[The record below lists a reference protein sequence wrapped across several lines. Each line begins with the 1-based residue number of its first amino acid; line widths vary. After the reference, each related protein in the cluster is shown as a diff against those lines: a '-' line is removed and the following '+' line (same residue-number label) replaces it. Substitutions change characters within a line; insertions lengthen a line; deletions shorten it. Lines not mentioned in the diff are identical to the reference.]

1 MNRTRLGLIDPSY
14 EHANCGV
21 GVLVDLKG
29 EKRHSLVQRGLD
41 LLADLDHRGARG
53 AEEATGDGAG
63 MMVQVPH
70 AFFSDLLPLGE
81 AGSYGVGQ
89 IFMPK
94 DEDEQRTLRDLI
106 QEVVESAGF
115 EVIAW
120 RDVPTD
126 NTGLGETALR
136 SEPAVAQLFVTPRE
150 SLSSEAFD
158 AQLYTLRHRIDREVR
173 KNAPNDAFYICSLDR
188 RRIVYKG
195 LLTCHQLRTYYP
207 DLSDERFTSSLTLV
221 HARFSTNTLGAW
233 KLAHPY
239 RTIIHN
245 GEINTLRGN
254 LNWMRARE
262 AVLSSDK
269 LEDVEQL
276 TPLIPEGSSDTAA
289 LDSVLEL
296 LIAAGRDLPHALRML
311 VPEAWRKDEA
321 MSPERRAFYDYH
333 STLVE
338 PWDGPALIA
347 VSDGSRVAAVLDRN
361 GLRPCR
367 YLVTK
372 SGLLVM
378 ASEAGVLQTPP
389 EEVAFKGRLEPGQM
403 FLADTNE
410 GRIVPEEE
418 IFGALTDEKYA
429 RWLGENRLKLRDL
442 LGEELET
449 EDNNLSLETLSLETL
464 RQYQRAFGYT
474 REELR
479 YLLTPMANEG
489 KDPVGAMGSDTPPA
503 ALSTHDKPLSRYFT
517 QLFAQVSNPPLDY
530 LRESLVTSLETH
542 IGKQRNLLDETPA
555 HARRLLLDSPILTTQ
570 EIEVIKGLRRDG
582 LYACTLDL
590 TYDPKTSLEDA
601 ITSLRQSACE
611 AIRDDCELLV
621 LSDKGVSDSRL
632 AIPSLLAVGAV
643 HHHLIRKGL
652 RTHVSLVLESG
663 DPRTVQDFCT
673 LIGYGADA
681 VHPWLAFASI
691 STMAGKALA
700 PDAATGLK
708 RYRAALEDGIL
719 KVMSKM
725 GISTLESYKGAQ
737 VFQAIGLDFDLIDE
751 YFEGT
756 TAHVEGVGLAQLERD
771 LLARHEVAFE
781 DAGVVTGTSL
791 EQGGDLY
798 WRRDG
803 ELHQWNPLTIGKLQH
818 AVRTDDAASYKTFAA
833 FINEQDTRLQT
844 LSGLLEFD
852 TLTEPLPLEEVE
864 PTEEVMKRF
873 ATGSMS
879 FGSLSQEAH
888 EALAIAMNR
897 IGGTSGTGE
906 GGEPAERF
914 GTERA
919 CSMKQVASGRFGV
932 TIDYL
937 ANAEQLEI
945 KMAQGSKPGEGGELP
960 GGKVDDTIAE
970 VRFTTP
976 GVGLISPPPHH
987 DIYSIEDLAQLI
999 HDLKNANPEAEVHVK
1014 LVSKAGVGTI
1024 AAGVSKAK
1032 ADAILI
1038 SGDSGGTGASV
1049 KTSIKSAGAPWELG
1063 LAEAHQSLLATR
1075 LRSRV
1080 RLRADGGLKTGR
1092 DVVVA
1097 ALLGAEQYGFGT
1109 APLVALGCVMLRKC
1123 HCNTCSVGVATQDS
1137 ELRKRFV
1144 GEPEHVVRYMRFI
1157 AQEVREY
1164 MAAMGFRTVDDMVGR
1179 VDKLRQK
1186 EVSHPKGTRFDLS
1199 QLLHDETSEDDP
1211 RKMREQ
1217 NHGLDE
1223 KLDLDL
1229 IEGAKG
1235 ALERGERVVLET
1247 KVRNSDRTVGTML
1260 SSIIAKKRGGSN
1272 LEDDTITVNLTGSA
1286 GQSFGAFLAKGV
1298 TLHLTGEANDY
1309 VGKGL
1314 SGGKITVETP
1324 PEVSYTPNQ
1333 NILIGNVA
1341 LYGATSGEAY
1351 INGAAGERFAVRNSG
1366 VLSVVEGVGDHGC
1379 EYMTGGV
1386 VVVLGATGK
1395 NFAAGMSGGEAFVW
1409 DEIGDFEK
1417 RVNAARVNLEPLES
1431 ERDVRMVQ
1439 RLLENHAAYTDSS
1452 KAREILGDW
1461 EAQRKRFVKV
1471 MPEAYAEAI
1480 ERLEREGKQVLPDAP
1495 PQPQMQPQQRQAQA
1509 QMQQAQG
1516 EPKGDDI

>member
-1 MNRTRLGLIDPSY
+1 MNRTRLGLVDPSY

-29 EKRHSLVQRGLD
+29 TQRHSLVQQGLH

-63 MMVQVPH
+63 IMTQVPH
-70 AFFSDLLPLGE
+70 AFFSDLLPALGG

-89 IFMPK
+89 LFMPR
-94 DEDEQRTLRDLI
+94 EDEKRGTLRDLI
-106 QEVVESAGF
+106 DEVVREAGF
-115 EVIAW
+115 EVVAW

-126 NTGLGETALR
+126 NTGLGETALK
-136 SEPAVAQLFVTPRE
+136 SEPAVAQLFVKPEEGLGAE
-150 SLSSEAFD
+150 SFD
-158 AQLYTLRHRIDREVR
+158 AQLYMLRHKIDREVR
-173 KNAPNDAFYICSLDR
+173 LRAPEDVDALYICSLDR
-188 RRIVYKG
+188 RRVVYKG

-207 DLSDERFTSSLTLV
+207 DLSDERFTSSLALV

-254 LNWMRARE
+254 CNWMRARE
-262 AVLSSDK
+262 AVLASDK
-269 LEDVEQL
+269 LGDIGTL
-276 TPLIPEGSSDTAA
+276 TPLVSQGSSDTAA

-296 LIAAGRDLPHALRML
+296 LISAGRDLPHALRML
-311 VPEAWRKDEA
+311 VPEAWQKDET
-321 MSPERRAFYDYH
+321 MSEERRAFYDYH

-347 VSDGSRVAAVLDRN
+347 VTDGSRVAAVLDRN

-378 ASEAGVLQTPP
+378 ASEAGVLQIPP
-389 EEVAFKGRLEPGQM
+389 EEVEFKGRLEPGQM

-410 GRIVPEEE
+410 GRIVPEGE

-429 RWLGENRLKLRDL
+429 RWLEDNRLKLRDL
-442 LGEELET
+442 DEELDEAPEMA
-449 EDNNLSLETLSLETL
+449 EDSPETL
-464 RQYQRAFGYT
+464 RGYQRAFGYT
-474 REELR
+474 SEELR

-503 ALSTHDKPLSRYFT
+503 ALSTHDRPLSRYFT

-530 LRESLVTSLETH
+530 LRESLVTSLQTH
-542 IGKQRNLLDETPA
+542 IGRQRNLLDETPA
-555 HARRLLLDSPILTTQ
+555 HCRRLLLDSPILTSQ
-570 EIEVIKGLRRDG
+570 EVQVIKGLRQEG

-590 TYDPKTSLEDA
+590 TFDSNTSLESA
-601 ITSLRQSACE
+601 IASLRQSACE
-611 AIRDDCELLV
+611 AIRDGCELLV
-621 LSDKGVSDSRL
+621 LSDREVSASRL
-632 AIPSLLAVGAV
+632 AVPSLLAVGAV

-652 RTHVSLVLESG
+652 RVHVGLVLESG
-663 DPRTVQDFCT
+663 DPRTVHDFCT

-691 STMAGKALA
+691 SKMAGKALA
-700 PDAATGLK
+700 PDAATAID

-737 VFQAIGLDFDLIDE
+737 VFQVIGLDFDLVDE

-771 LLARHEVAFE
+771 LTARHEAAFE
-781 DAGVVTGTSL
+781 DAGVGTGTRL
-791 EQGGDLY
+791 AQGGDLY

-818 AVRTDDAASYKTFAA
+818 AVRADDAEAYETFAA

-844 LSGLLEFD
+844 LSGLLKFD
-852 TLTEPLPLEEVE
+852 TLAEPLPLDEVE
-864 PTEEVMKRF
+864 PCASIMKRF

-879 FGSLSQEAH
+879 FGSLSEEAH
-888 EALAIAMNR
+888 ESLAVAMNR
-897 IGGTSGTGE
+897 IGGVSGTGE

-937 ANAEQLEI
+937 VNAAQLEI

-960 GGKVDDTIAE
+960 GGKVDDTIAH

-999 HDLKNANPEAEVHVK
+999 HDLKCANPEAEVHVK

-1024 AAGVSKAK
+1024 AAGVAKAR

-1123 HCNTCSVGVATQDS
+1123 HCNTCSVGVATQDPA
-1137 ELRKRFV
+1137 LRKRFA
-1144 GEPEHVVRYMRFI
+1144 GEPEHVVRYMRFM
-1157 AQEVREY
+1157 AQEVRGI
-1164 MAAMGFRTVDDMVGR
+1164 MATLGFRTVDEMIGR

-1199 QLLHDETSEDDP
+1199 QLLHNEPSEDAP
-1211 RKMREQ
+1211 RKTREQ
-1217 NHGLDE
+1217 NHKLDE

-1229 IEGAKG
+1229 IEGAEA
-1235 ALERGERVVLET
+1235 ALGRGERVVLESNI
-1247 KVRNSDRTVGTML
+1247 RNSDRTLGTML
-1260 SSIIAKKRGGSN
+1260 SSVIAKTCGGST

-1314 SGGKITVETP
+1314 SGGKIVVETP

-1341 LYGATSGEAY
+1341 LYGATRGEAY
-1351 INGAAGERFAVRNSG
+1351 FNGAAGERFAVRNSG

-1386 VVVLGATGK
+1386 VVVLGKTGK

-1409 DEIGDFEK
+1409 DEAGDFEG
-1417 RVNAARVNLEPLES
+1417 RVNAARVNLEPLER
-1431 ERDVRMVQ
+1431 ERDVRMVR
-1439 RLLENHAAYTDSS
+1439 RLLENHAVYTDSS
-1452 KAREILGDW
+1452 KAREILRDW

-1495 PQPQMQPQQRQAQA
+1495 PSPEQRQAQS
-1509 QMQQAQG
+1509 QVQHAQG
-1516 EPKGDDI
+1516 DESL

>member
-1 MNRTRLGLIDPSY
+1 MNQRRPGLFDPTY

-29 EKRHSLVQRGLD
+29 EKRHSLVAQGLD
-41 LLADLDHRGARG
+41 LLANLDHRGARG

-63 MMVQVPH
+63 MMLQVPH
-70 AFFSDLLPLGE
+70 AFFRDLLPDLGE

-89 IFMPK
+89 LFLPRDGAK
-94 DEDEQRTLRDLI
+94 RDALRERI
-106 QEVVESAGF
+106 EEVIENANF
-115 EVIAW
+115 EIIAW

-126 NTGLGETALR
+126 NIGLGETALR
-136 SEPAVAQLFVTPRE
+136 TEPAVVQLFVKPRE
-150 SLSSEAFD
+150 VLASETFD
-158 AQLYTLRHRIDREVR
+158 AQLYILRHKIERVETE
-173 KNAPNDAFYICSLDR
+173 DAFYICSLDR

-195 LLTCHQLRTYYP
+195 LLTCHQLRSYYP
-207 DLSDERFTSSLTLV
+207 DLSDERVTSSLTLV

-239 RTIIHN
+239 RTIVHN

-262 AVLSSDK
+262 AVLESARLGDM
-269 LEDVEQL
+269 QAF
-276 TPLIPEGSSDTAA
+276 TPLVPEGSSDTAA

-296 LIAAGRDLPHALRML
+296 LIAAGRDLPHALRLL
-311 VPEAWRKDEA
+311 VPEAWQKDET

-333 STLVE
+333 ATLME

-347 VSDGSRVAAVLDRN
+347 VTDGSRVAAVLDRN

-372 SGLLVM
+372 SGTLIM

-389 EEVAFKGRLEPGQM
+389 GEVEFKGRLEPGQM
-403 FLADTNE
+403 FLADTTE
-410 GRIVPEEE
+410 GRIVPEAE
-418 IFGALTDEKYA
+418 IFGALTNEKYA
-429 RWLGENRLKLRDL
+429 RWLKENRVKLSDL
-442 LGEELET
+442 IGEEKVEG
-449 EDNNLSLETLSLETL
+449 EDLSTETL
-464 RQYQRAFGYT
+464 RHLQRAFGYT
-474 REELR
+474 LEQLR
-479 YLLTPMANEG
+479 YLLTPMAKGG
-489 KDPVGAMGSDTPPA
+489 KDPIGAMGSDTPPA
-503 ALSTHDKPLSRYFT
+503 ALSSRDKPLSSYFT

-530 LRESLVTSLETH
+530 LRESLVTSLESH
-542 IGKQRNLLDETPA
+542 VGKQLNLLDETPA
-555 HARRLLLDSPILTTQ
+555 HCRRLLLDSPILTFR
-570 EIEVIKGLRRDG
+570 EIEVIKKLEQDGLR
-582 LYACTLDL
+582 ACTLDL
-590 TYDPKTSLEDA
+590 TYEVGVSLERA
-601 ITSLRQSACE
+601 IEEVRQHAVQ
-611 AIRDDCELLV
+611 AVQDGCELLI
-621 LSDKGVSDSRL
+621 LSDRALSAERV

-643 HHHLIRKGL
+643 HHHLIRRGL
-652 RTHVSLVLESG
+652 RTHAGVILESG
-663 DPRTVQDFCT
+663 EPRTVHDFCT
-673 LIGYGADA
+673 LLGYGADA
-681 VHPWLAFASI
+681 VHPWLAFSSI
-691 STMAGKALA
+691 AGMTGKALA
-700 PDAATGLK
+700 PDAATALE
-708 RYRAALEDGIL
+708 RYKGALEDGVL

-737 VFQAIGLDFDLIDE
+737 VFQAIGLDFDLIE
-751 YFEGT
+751 NYFEGT
-756 TAHVEGVGLAQLERD
+756 TAHVEGVGLALLERD
-771 LLARHEVAFE
+771 LLARHEAAFDASVA
-781 DAGVVTGTSL
+781 TGTGL

-818 AVRTDDAASYKTFAA
+818 AVRTDDAAAYRTFAD

-844 LSGLLEFD
+844 LAGLLEFN
-852 TLTEPLPLEEVE
+852 TLAEPLSLDEVE
-864 PTEEVMKRF
+864 PCEDIMKRF

-888 EALAIAMNR
+888 ESLAIAMNR

-906 GGEPAERF
+906 GGEPSERF
-914 GTERA
+914 GTERS

-937 ANAEQLEI
+937 VNAQQIEI

-960 GGKVDDTIAE
+960 GEKVDDTIAE

-999 HDLKNANPEAEVHVK
+999 HDLKNANPKAEVHVK
-1014 LVSKAGVGTI
+1014 LVAKAGVGTI
-1024 AAGVSKAK
+1024 AAGVAKAR

-1038 SGDSGGTGASV
+1038 SGDSGGTGASL

-1063 LAEAHQSLLATR
+1063 LAEAHQTLLATR

-1123 HCNTCSVGVATQDS
+1123 HCNTCSVGVATQDP
-1137 ELRKRFV
+1137 ELRKRFA
-1144 GEPEHVVRYMRFI
+1144 GKPEHVVRYMRFV
-1157 AQEVREY
+1157 AQEVRGY
-1164 MAAMGFRTVDDMVGR
+1164 MAALGFRTVDEMVGR

-1186 EVSHPKGTRFDLS
+1186 EVTHPKGTRFNLS
-1199 QLLHDETSEDDP
+1199 QLLYQQPSQDAP
-1211 RKMREQ
+1211 RKTCEQ
-1217 NHGLDE
+1217 NHKLDK

-1229 IEGAKG
+1229 IEGAQPT
-1235 ALERGERVVLET
+1235 LESGEPVTLHH

-1260 SSIIAKKRGGSN
+1260 SSTVAKRLGGST
-1272 LEDDTITVNLTGSA
+1272 LEDDTIKVTLSGSA
-1286 GQSFGAFLAKGV
+1286 GQSFGAFLAKGI

-1314 SGGKITVETP
+1314 SGGKIIVETP
-1324 PEVSYTPNQ
+1324 SEVSYIPHENV
-1333 NILIGNVA
+1333 LIGNVA
-1341 LYGATSGEAY
+1341 LYGATRGEVY
-1351 INGAAGERFAVRNSG
+1351 INGMAGERFAVRNSG

-1409 DEIGDFEK
+1409 DETGDFATQVNTE
-1417 RVNAARVNLEPLES
+1417 RVSLEPLQS
-1431 ERDVRMVQ
+1431 ERDIEMVR
-1439 RLLENHAAYTDSS
+1439 RLLENHASYTNSS
-1452 KAREILGDW
+1452 KASEVLDALDEG
-1461 EAQRKRFVKV
+1461 QNKFVKV
-1471 MPEAYAEAI
+1471 MPEAYAEAVA
-1480 ERLEREGKQVLPDAP
+1480 RLEGEGKQVLPDAP
-1495 PQPQMQPQQRQAQA
+1495 PPPQQRQAQP
-1509 QMQQAQG
+1509 QMQHQTQQG
-1516 EPKGDDI
+1516 QQEENA

>member
-1 MNRTRLGLIDPSY
+1 MNRDRLGLFDPTY

-21 GVLVDLKG
+21 GVLANLKG
-29 EKRHSLVQRGLD
+29 EKRHGIITQGLD

-63 MMVQVPH
+63 MMLQVPH
-70 AFFSDLLPLGE
+70 AFFKELLPDLGE

-89 IFMPK
+89 LFMPR
-94 DEDEQRTLRDLI
+94 DEEKRGVLRTLI
-106 QEVVESAGF
+106 EEVVQEAGF
-115 EVIAW
+115 GVVVW

-136 SEPAVAQLFVTPRE
+136 SEPVVMQLFVKPKERLT
-150 SLSSEAFD
+150 SDDFD
-158 AQLYTLRHRIDREVR
+158 AQLYILRRKVDRKVR
-173 KNAPNDAFYICSLDR
+173 TEAPHDAFYICSLDR

-207 DLSDERFTSSLTLV
+207 DLSDERVVSSLALV

-254 LNWMRARE
+254 RNWMRARE
-262 AVLSSDK
+262 AVLASDK
-269 LEDVEQL
+269 LGDIGAL
-276 TPLIPEGSSDTAA
+276 TPLIPEGASDTAA

-296 LIAAGRDLPHALRML
+296 LITAGRDLPHALRML
-311 VPEAWRKDEA
+311 VPEAWQKDET
-321 MSPERRAFYDYH
+321 MSEERRAFYDYH
-333 STLVE
+333 ATLVE

-372 SGLLVM
+372 SGLLIM

-403 FLADTNE
+403 FLADTEE

-429 RWLGENRLKLRDL
+429 RWLAENRVQLSTLVDDR
-442 LGEELET
+442 GVET
-449 EDNNLSLETLSLETL
+449 AQDDLSLGTL
-464 RQYQRAFGYT
+464 RSYQRAFGYT

-503 ALSTHDKPLSRYFT
+503 ALSVHDKPLSRYFT

-530 LRESLVTSLETH
+530 LRESLVTSLQTH
-542 IGKQRNLLDETPA
+542 IGRQRNLLIETPA
-555 HARRLLLDSPILTTQ
+555 HCRRLLLDSPILTSQ
-570 EIEVIKGLRRDG
+570 EVKVIKGLRQDG

-590 TYDPKTSLEDA
+590 TYDLETSLEGA
-601 ITSLRQSACE
+601 ITKLRQSAGE
-611 AIRDDCELLV
+611 AIRDGCELLV
-621 LSDKGVSDSRL
+621 LSDKEVSASRL
-632 AIPSLLAVGAV
+632 VVPSLLAVGAV

-652 RTHVSLVLESG
+652 RTHVGLILESG

-673 LIGYGADA
+673 LLGYGADA

-691 STMAGKALA
+691 TEMAGKALA
-700 PDAATGLK
+700 PDAATALK
-708 RYRAALEDGIL
+708 RYKGALQDGIL

-771 LLARHEVAFE
+771 LLERHEAAFE
-781 DAGVVTGTSL
+781 DAGVVAGTGL
-791 EQGGDLY
+791 AQGGDLY

-818 AVRTDDAASYKTFAA
+818 AVRTDDAAAYKSFAA

-844 LSGLLEFD
+844 LAGLLEFD
-852 TLTEPLPLEEVE
+852 TLDEPLSLEEVE
-864 PTEEVMKRF
+864 PAEEIMKRF

-888 EALAIAMNR
+888 EALAVAMNR
-897 IGGTSGTGE
+897 VGGVSGTGE

-914 GTERA
+914 GTERS

-937 ANAEQLEI
+937 ANAQQLEI

-960 GGKVDDTIAE
+960 GEKVDDTIAH

-1123 HCNTCSVGVATQDS
+1123 HCNTCSVGVATQDP

-1157 AQEVREY
+1157 AQEVREW
-1164 MAAMGFRTVDDMVGR
+1164 MAAMGFRTVDEMVGR
-1179 VDKLRQK
+1179 ADKLRQK
-1186 EVSHPKGTRFDLS
+1186 DASHPKGTRFDLS
-1199 QLLHDETSEDDP
+1199 QLLHNESSEDDP
-1211 RKMREQ
+1211 RKTREQ
-1217 NHGLDE
+1217 NHNLGE

-1229 IEGAKG
+1229 IEGAKA
-1235 ALERGERVVLET
+1235 ALGSGERVVLESN
-1247 KVRNSDRTVGTML
+1247 VRNSDRTVGTML
-1260 SSIIAKKRGGSN
+1260 SSEIAKRRGGST

-1351 INGAAGERFAVRNSG
+1351 FNGAAGERFAVRNSG

-1409 DEIGDFEK
+1409 DETGDFER

-1461 EAQRKRFVKV
+1461 DAEIKRFVKV
-1471 MPEAYAEAI
+1471 MPEAYAEAV
-1480 ERLEREGKQVLPDAP
+1480 ERLESEGKQVLPDAP
-1495 PQPQMQPQQRQAQA
+1495 PSPEQRQAQTQVQHA
-1509 QMQQAQG
+1509 QR
-1516 EPKGDDI
+1516 EHKGDEAL